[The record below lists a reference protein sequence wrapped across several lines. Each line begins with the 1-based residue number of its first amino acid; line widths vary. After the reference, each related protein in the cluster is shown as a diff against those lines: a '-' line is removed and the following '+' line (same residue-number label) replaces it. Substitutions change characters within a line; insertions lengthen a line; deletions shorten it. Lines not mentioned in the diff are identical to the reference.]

1 MVAFKIYLGR
11 DIRHTEPTLTF
22 NQRATVQTFRDTVS
36 PLKSGQ
42 AIAFLALNSSL
53 CCVIATRSVEHS
65 PCGSNVNKAC
75 F

>member
-22 NQRATVQTFRDTVS
+22 NQRATVQTFWDTVS

-42 AIAFLALNSSL
+42 AIAS
-53 CCVIATRSVEHS
+53 
-65 PCGSNVNKAC
+65 
-75 F
+75 